1 MILEKI
7 SRREVLEVYSTN
19 SFNLLE
25 DYDGN
30 FPEISPRKNI
40 KSIDAEINQS
50 LLKRKFTKIVKSREI
65 PEVRSLRFKNVQ
77 PITVVPEKASYLYS
91 KYEKVSE
98 F

>member
-1 MILEKI
+1 MILKKI

-30 FPEISPRKNI
+30 FPAISPRKNI
-40 KSIDAEINQS
+40 KNVDAEINQS
-50 LLKRKFTKIVKSREI
+50 LQKRKFTKIVKSREI

-77 PITVVPEKASYLYS
+77 PITVVPEKTSYLYS

-98 F
+98 